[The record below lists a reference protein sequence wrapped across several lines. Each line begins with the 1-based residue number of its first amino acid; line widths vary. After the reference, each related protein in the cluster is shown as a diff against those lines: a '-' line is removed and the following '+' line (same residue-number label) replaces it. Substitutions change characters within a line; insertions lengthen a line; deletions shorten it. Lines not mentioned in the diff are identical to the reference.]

1 MTKTSN
7 KFDKNPDKVI
17 SCIENHVAKEVKN
30 EINKVKLEVTL
41 KIHNCLLFSLN
52 YVTEAFV

>member
-1 MTKTSN
+1 MIFETIKKTSN

-30 EINKVKLEVTL
+30 EINK
-41 KIHNCLLFSLN
+41 FSK
-52 YVTEAFV
+52 VGSKAEDP

>member
-17 SCIENHVAKEVKN
+17 KEVKN

-52 YVTEAFV
+52 YVIEAFV